1 MRISHAKCGPS
12 GDMMGPEIAQ
22 LHSFATFETYFTTD
36 GGVVFL
42 AIGCVPCL
50 IYKFNSLLQK

>member
-12 GDMMGPEIAQ
+12 GEMVGPEIAQ
-22 LHSFATFETYFTTD
+22 LHRFATFETYFTID

-42 AIGCVPCL
+42 
-50 IYKFNSLLQK
+50 Q